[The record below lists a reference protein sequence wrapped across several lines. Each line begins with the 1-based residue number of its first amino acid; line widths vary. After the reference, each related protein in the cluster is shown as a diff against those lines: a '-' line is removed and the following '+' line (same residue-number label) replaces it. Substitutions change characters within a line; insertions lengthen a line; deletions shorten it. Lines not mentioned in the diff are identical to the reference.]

1 MNKNILTF
9 LLFIALVTQL
19 KAQDSLQNN
28 QPIRAEFDELI
39 ETSNNYQGYKVVEYD
54 RLIELRN
61 TTSEYIDEL
70 KNEIITQ
77 QNTIDRQNQELDEF
91 ETQLQDTEADLE
103 RVNNEKDAITFL
115 GIPFSKAGYKTVMW
129 SVVGLLVL
137 ALLFFIYRYKS
148 SHTTTKEARQ
158 KLKETENEFDAYRVK
173 ALEKEQ
179 RLGRLLQ
186 DERNKSSSNT

>member
-1 MNKNILTF
+1 MNKNFLTF
-9 LLFIALVTQL
+9 LLFLALVTQV

-54 RLIELRN
+54 QLIELRN

-70 KNEIITQ
+70 RNEITTQ
-77 QNTIDRQNQELDEF
+77 ENTIDRQNQELEEF
-91 ETQLQDTEADLE
+91 EIQLQDTEADLE

-129 SVVGLLVL
+129 SVVGLLIL

-158 KLKETENEFDAYRVK
+158 RLKETENEFDAYRAK

-186 DERNKSSSNT
+186 DERNKSSSST